1 MSARARTRANGEL
14 TRQRLI
20 EACVDH
26 VWDRGYAASSV
37 ALIAESAG
45 APKGSVF
52 YHFPT
57 KDEIIIAAVDEY
69 VAQATSRRK
78 KDLLPSAPTD
88 RPTINRLNRYFR
100 QRIEARRATKFRRG
114 CLLGNLAAEVDEKT
128 SPMLAKAVQN
138 GLLAFENDVAQFL
151 RAAAHEGEI
160 RQDLPIAEVAAGL
173 VNGWEGALLR
183 MKLNG
188 SPKPL
193 ESFIGTIPA
202 MLLRVCA
209 ADSWS
214 EPLRSIRQL
223 SHQETEIGHDSD
235 SQHRYSMS

>member
-1 MSARARTRANGEL
+1 MPRSAASNKQSEKSAGAQTRANGEL

-20 EACVDH
+20 EACLDH

-69 VAQATSRRK
+69 VARATARRK
-78 KDLLPSAPTD
+78 KDLLPSSPVD
-88 RPTINRLNRYFR
+88 RSTITRLKRYFR
-100 QRIEARRATKFRRG
+100 RRIEARRATKFRRG
-114 CLLGNLAAEVDEKT
+114 CLLGNLAAELDEKT
-128 SPMLAKAVQN
+128 SPKLAKAVQN
-138 GLLAFENDVAQFL
+138 GLLAFESDLTHFL
-151 RAAAHEGEI
+151 RAAAREGEI

-183 MKLNG
+183 MKLSG
-188 SPKPL
+188 SSKSL
-193 ESFIGTIPA
+193 ESFVETIPT
-202 MLLRVCA
+202 MLQR
-209 ADSWS
+209 
-214 EPLRSIRQL
+214 
-223 SHQETEIGHDSD
+223 
-235 SQHRYSMS
+235 

>member
-1 MSARARTRANGEL
+1 MSRNATSNKHNEKSAPARTRANGEL

-20 EACVDH
+20 EACIDH

-57 KDEIIIAAVDEY
+57 KDEIIIAAVEEY
-69 VAQATSRRK
+69 VAQATARRK
-78 KDLLPSAPTD
+78 KDLLPSSPED
-88 RPTINRLNRYFR
+88 RPTINRLKRYFR
-100 QRIEARRATKFRRG
+100 QRIEVRRATKFRRG
-114 CLLGNLAAEVDEKT
+114 CLLGNLAAEVDERT
-128 SPMLAKAVQN
+128 SPKLAKAVQN

-151 RAAAHEGEI
+151 IAAASEGEI

-193 ESFIGTIPA
+193 ESFIETIPA
-202 MLLRVCA
+202 MLER
-209 ADSWS
+209 
-214 EPLRSIRQL
+214 
-223 SHQETEIGHDSD
+223 
-235 SQHRYSMS
+235 